1 MKKLLLIIFL
11 SVVTLFLVGCK
22 DKKEEPIKIGD
33 DVYAIVPELKNENT
47 TYLLIEGKVK
57 EIKTQNG
64 VLQYKISN
72 KHELLKY
79 YTVDSKYVFKN
90 YEAAINELNKLL
102 VTSDEEILQQYDF
115 VLGTIQERNNVD
127 DGFIYAIEIK
137 NEIGLIKSNK
147 LFSVGDTVLLVEVQE
162 NKSFLIDLD

>member
-1 MKKLLLIIFL
+1 MKKLLLILFL
-11 SVVTLFLVGCK
+11 SIVTLFLVGCK

-72 KHELLKY
+72 KHELLKN

-90 YEAAINELNKLL
+90 YEAAINELKRK
-102 VTSDEEILQQYDF
+102 
-115 VLGTIQERNNVD
+115 TIN
-127 DGFIYAIEIK
+127 
-137 NEIGLIKSNK
+137 
-147 LFSVGDTVLLVEVQE
+147 
-162 NKSFLIDLD
+162 

>member
-47 TYLLIEGKVK
+47 AYLLIEGKVK

-72 KHELLKY
+72 KNELLKN

-102 VTSDEEILQQYDF
+102 VKKDH
-115 VLGTIQERNNVD
+115 
-127 DGFIYAIEIK
+127 
-137 NEIGLIKSNK
+137 
-147 LFSVGDTVLLVEVQE
+147 
-162 NKSFLIDLD
+162 